1 MIHLELNYSI
11 SSTEWFK
18 WFRFLLYTSKG
29 IHIFKVKSI
38 ENGLEEI
45 GSPKAVWQFGDD
57 TLNIYQEYSPSEL
70 GMKSLQKKHKSF
82 HGSNRVHEKAS
93 ETRRDGVLNNSMRK
107 FYLSASNGNLSV
119 NTSFVSTDFSGDE
132 FIDDEVYRYD

>member
-1 MIHLELNYSI
+1 MIETDKWQSENKLNTI
-11 SSTEWFK
+11 NVVPIAIIDK
-18 WFRFLLYTSKG
+18 IKRDVVQ
-29 IHIFKVKSI
+29 VKSI

-70 GMKSLQKKHKSF
+70 GMKSTLPKKPTHQTQ
-82 HGSNRVHEKAS
+82 SNLNQIH
-93 ETRRDGVLNNSMRK
+93 RDSNLNNSMRK

-132 FIDDEVYRYD
+132 FVDDEVYR